1 MGERLVKLRGDRK
14 ARRVADEMGISR
26 QSLWLYETGQ
36 LMPRESIKRLIADYY
51 GVSIPALF
59 YGEGKI

>member
-1 MGERLVKLRGDRK
+1 MGERLIKLRGKRK

-26 QSLWLYETGQ
+26 QSLWLYETGR
-36 LMPRESIKRLIADYY
+36 LMPRENIKKLIADYY

-59 YGEGKI
+59 YGEGQI

>member
-1 MGERLVKLRGDRK
+1 MGERLVKLRGKRK

-26 QSLWLYETGQ
+26 QSLWLYETGR
-36 LMPRESIKRLIADYY
+36 LMPRENIKKLIADYY

-59 YGEGKI
+59 YGEGKM

>member
-1 MGERLVKLRGDRK
+1 MGERLIKLRGKRK

-26 QSLWLYETGQ
+26 QSLWLYETGR
-36 LMPRESIKRLIADYY
+36 LMPRENIKKLIADYY

-59 YGEGKI
+59 YGEGKM